1 MSDYDDIEKPSFNP
15 LKECQKDFQDQMI
28 VLKKDLSNYIAR
40 GVLSCEITGKERR
53 AKLEEMGF
61 YDIAD
66 DRSPLTAHQVV
77 EIGCIVFLLMFFG
90 NLAFGDTPSRI
101 SRSMLISTMVAT
113 IYGLSI
119 LLTIYL
125 KVVWPFA
132 DIRRVGRRPVASYL
146 LSGLL
151 AVVLAFFV
159 SLTFKFVWFRNFDA
173 AFNDIKIT
181 YPWLLMSFTIAVTLS
196 CLCDNGALSK
206 KPPSPWMRGLESVL
220 CGVVLIAASWV
231 VNQWLMDIGSPSNRI
246 PPLQVVAFITCG
258 IGLAIGYF
266 VPHWYRSLPPETDTD
281 PEMKGQEAWD
291 ARGRAMSA

>member
-53 AKLEEMGF
+53 AKLEKMGF
-61 YDIAD
+61 YDIAA

-90 NLAFGDTPSRI
+90 NLVLGDTPSRI
-101 SRSMLISTMVAT
+101 SRTMLVSTMVAT

-132 DIRRVGRRPVASYL
+132 DIRRVGQRPVASYL
-146 LSGLL
+146 VSGLL

-159 SLTFKFVWFRNFDA
+159 SLTFKFVWFLNFDA
-173 AFNDIKIT
+173 AFNAIKIT
-181 YPWLLMSFTIAVTLS
+181 YPWLMMSFTITVTLS

-206 KPPSPWMRGLESVL
+206 KPPSPWMRGLESIA
-220 CGVVLIAASWV
+220 CGVVLMAASWV
-231 VNQWLMDIGSPSNRI
+231 VNRWLTDIGSPQYRI
-246 PPLQVVAFITCG
+246 PPLQVVALISCG
-258 IGLAIGYF
+258 IGLAVGYF
-266 VPHWYRSLPPETDTD
+266 VPHWYRSLPPETSADA
-281 PEMKGQEAWD
+281 EMKGQIDWD
-291 ARGRAMSA
+291 ARGRAISA